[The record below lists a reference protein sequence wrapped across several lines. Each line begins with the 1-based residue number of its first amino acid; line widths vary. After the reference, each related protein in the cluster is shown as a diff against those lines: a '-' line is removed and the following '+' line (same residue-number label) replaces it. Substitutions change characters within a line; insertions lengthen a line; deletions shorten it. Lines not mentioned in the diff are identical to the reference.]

1 MSFEARRC
9 LTAVFVLSLLIL
21 MHIAQI
27 GYAAERPKI
36 AFSSTRDG
44 NSEIYVMDSDGRNQV
59 RLTDDPANDLDP
71 SWSPDG
77 KKIAFV
83 SDRHN
88 KANHIYVMD
97 SDGQNL
103 IRLTN
108 VAVRGWPAWSPDGK
122 KIVYVRGR
130 GGIHLWVM
138 DADGGNK
145 TRITHAGLN
154 VYPAWSPDGNRIAF
168 ALFKGGW
175 PEIYVMDAN
184 GNNQERLTQH
194 MAGTGHPSW
203 SPDGQW
209 IAYWSQDEANRF
221 QIFFVRSDGSGRPKR
236 LTHNPPGKWRPA
248 WFPGGDTIAYV
259 SVDRFQ
265 NHTIHLMTADGKHLK
280 QLSEEHGGS
289 DTDPDWYA
297 PVGWSVSPATN
308 FVTIWGAI
316 KKPVEELLGR

>member
-1 MSFEARRC
+1 MSFRTRPF
-9 LTAVFVLSLLIL
+9 LTTVLVLSLLIQPK
-21 MHIAQI
+21 IAVD
-27 GYAAERPKI
+27 GYAAPQAKI
-36 AFSSTRDG
+36 AFTSTRDG

-88 KANHIYVMD
+88 RANHIYVMD

-108 VAVRGWPAWSPDGK
+108 KAVRGWPAWSPDGK
-122 KIVYVRGR
+122 KIVYVRR
-130 GGIHLWVM
+130 VALWVM
-138 DADGGNK
+138 DADGGNQK
-145 TRITHAGLN
+145 QLTHVGWN
-154 VYPAWSPDGNRIAF
+154 SYPAWSPDGVRIAF
-168 ALFKGGW
+168 ASFWARGR
-175 PEIYVMDAN
+175 EIYVMDAN
-184 GNNQERLTQH
+184 GNNHQERLTQH

-209 IAYWSQDEANRF
+209 IAYVSHEANRG
-221 QIFFVRSDGSGRPKR
+221 QIFVVRSDGWGRPKR
-236 LTHNPPGKWRPA
+236 LTHNPPGKRRPA
-248 WFPGGDTIAYV
+248 WSPDGDTIAYV
-259 SVDRFQ
+259 SIDPFR
-265 NHTIHLMTADGKHLK
+265 NETIHLMTADGKHLK

-297 PVGWSVSPATN
+297 PVGWSVSPAAN
-308 FVTIWGAI
+308 FATIWGNI
-316 KKPVEELLGR
+316 KKPTAGRR

>member
-9 LTAVFVLSLLIL
+9 LTAVFVVSLLIK

-59 RLTDDPANDLDP
+59 RLTDDPANDFDP

-83 SDRHN
+83 SDRN
-88 KANHIYVMD
+88 NRANHIYVMD

-108 VAVRGWPAWSPDGK
+108 EAASREPAWSPDGK
-122 KIVYVRGR
+122 KIMYVRGR

-154 VYPAWSPDGNRIAF
+154 VYPAWSPDGVRIAF
-168 ALFKGGW
+168 ASFKGGW

-194 MAGTGHPSW
+194 MAGAGHPSW

-221 QIFFVRSDGSGRPKR
+221 QIFVVRSDGSGRPKR
-236 LTHNPPGKWRPA
+236 LTHNPPSKWRPA
-248 WFPGGDTIAYV
+248 WSPDGVTIAYV
-259 SVDRFQ
+259 TVTPFPLQ
-265 NHTIHLMTADGKHLK
+265 KETIHLMTADGKHLK
-280 QLSEEHGGS
+280 QLSEDHDGT
-289 DTDPDWYA
+289 DTDPDWFDPDGRA
-297 PVGWSVSPATN
+297 VSPAAN
-308 FVTIWGAI
+308 FATMWGKI
-316 KKPVEELLGR
+316 K

>member
-1 MSFEARRC
+1 MDADGEADGENEIN
-9 LTAVFVLSLLIL
+9 LTKHKWA
-21 MHIAQI
+21 
-27 GYAAERPKI
+27 
-36 AFSSTRDG
+36 D
-44 NSEIYVMDSDGRNQV
+44 V
-59 RLTDDPANDLDP
+59 RA

-77 KKIAFV
+77 SKIAFV
-83 SDRHN
+83 SDRNN

-108 VAVRGWPAWSPDGK
+108 DAVSRGPAWSPDGK

-130 GGIHLWVM
+130 GGIQLWVM
-138 DADGGNK
+138 DAD
-145 TRITHAGLN
+145 
-154 VYPAWSPDGNRIAF
+154 DGVRIAF
-168 ALFKGGW
+168 ASVLAGW

-209 IAYWSQDEANRF
+209 ITYESQDEANRF
-221 QIFFVRSDGSGRPKR
+221 QIFVVRSDGRGLPKR
-236 LTHNPPGKWRPA
+236 LTHNPPSKWRPA
-248 WFPGGDTIAYV
+248 WFPDGGTIAYV
-259 SVDRFQ
+259 TVTPFPLQ
-265 NHTIHLMTADGKHLK
+265 KETIHLMTADGKHLK